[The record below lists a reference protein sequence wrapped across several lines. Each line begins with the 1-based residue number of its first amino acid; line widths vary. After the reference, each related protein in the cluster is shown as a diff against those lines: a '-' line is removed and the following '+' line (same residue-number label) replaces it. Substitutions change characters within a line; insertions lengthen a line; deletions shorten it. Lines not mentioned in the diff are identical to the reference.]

1 MFEVVV
7 RVVVD
12 AENLEQAKLLAIDY
26 FHGLEEIKNDEI
38 REME

>member
-7 RVVVD
+7 KVVVD

-26 FHGLEEIKNDEI
+26 FHELEEIKNDEI
-38 REME
+38 RETE